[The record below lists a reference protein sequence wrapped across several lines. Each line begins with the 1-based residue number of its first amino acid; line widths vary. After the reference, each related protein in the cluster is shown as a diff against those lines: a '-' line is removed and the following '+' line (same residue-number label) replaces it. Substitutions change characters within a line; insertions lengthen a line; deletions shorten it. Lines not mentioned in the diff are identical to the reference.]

1 MLLTLQACIDGT
13 PILES
18 AIEGADTGSI
28 LAAAD
33 DMIARSGVSRDD
45 ARAWAMDALETRRY
59 ADDDRATKRLLS
71 TLLWL
76 ACRGHPGAGQIEQAV
91 CLGGVLA
98 CWFRRDEGK
107 PGTLAG
113 LRFAMLTPTEEKDG
127 TVPGSAAVH

>member
-1 MLLTLQACIDGT
+1 MLLKLQASIDGT

-18 AIEGADTGSI
+18 AVEGADAGSI

-33 DMIARSGVSRDD
+33 DMIARSGVTRDD

-59 ADDDRATKRLLS
+59 ADDARATERLLS

-76 ACRGHPGAGQIEQAV
+76 ACRGHPGAGQIAQAV
-91 CLGGVLA
+91 HLGGVLA

-113 LRFAMLTPTEEKDG
+113 LRFAMLAPTEEKDSRA
-127 TVPGSAAVH
+127 PGSTAVH